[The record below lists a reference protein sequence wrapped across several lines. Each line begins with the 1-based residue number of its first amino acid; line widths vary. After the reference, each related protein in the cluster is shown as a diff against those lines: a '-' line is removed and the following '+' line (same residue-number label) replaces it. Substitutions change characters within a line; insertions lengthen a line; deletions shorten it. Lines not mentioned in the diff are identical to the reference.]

1 MPPFE
6 MQVSPPASR
15 PRSSVMWTDCTPA
28 GQLANP
34 LTLAVALNP
43 DPLGTT
49 WLRHLASGWIVLMD
63 KMHTAVGIADRKITE
78 LSEPRPYFGYQV
90 SVQSYPRIPYALC
103 ERTCVEVFQFLP
115 SPCGERN
122 RKET

>member
-1 MPPFE
+1 
-6 MQVSPPASR
+6 
-15 PRSSVMWTDCTPA
+15 MWTDCTPA

-49 WLRHLASGWIVLMD
+49 WLSVWLLAGRSEMD
-63 KMHTAVGIADRKITE
+63 KVLYLLGNADRKITE